1 MLEYLIS
8 AVLGAVIFM
17 LIYYFSTKKDSTLC
31 ALIVA
36 LPIMGMYGLFN
47 ICRNN
52 SDINRYLMKVVVF
65 YSLYILLFYGV
76 FIIYQKTKNIK
87 LAVALSM
94 ILWLVL
100 VFFNA
105 RKK

>member
-8 AVLGAVIFM
+8 AIVGAIVFM
-17 LIYYFSTKKDSTLC
+17 LIYYFSTKKNSTLC

-47 ICRNN
+47 ICRNK
-52 SDINRYLMKVVVF
+52 SDINKYLMKVVVF
-65 YSLYILLFYGV
+65 YSLYILLFYGI
-76 FIIYQKTKNIK
+76 FIIYQRTKNIK
-87 LAVALSM
+87 LAVVLSL

-100 VFFNA
+100 VFINA
-105 RKK
+105 KKK